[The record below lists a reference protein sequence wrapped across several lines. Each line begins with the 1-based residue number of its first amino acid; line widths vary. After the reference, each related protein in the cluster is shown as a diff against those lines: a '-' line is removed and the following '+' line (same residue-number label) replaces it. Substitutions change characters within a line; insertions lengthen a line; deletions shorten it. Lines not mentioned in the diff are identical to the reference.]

1 MSRFLNFTAAACAL
15 ALVGCA
21 PEKGSDAAEAERLMQ
36 TSREWSKVA
45 ASGDMDKVLVYFAD
59 DAVMISAGRPPVR
72 GRDALRSFLSETSKI
87 PGFRI
92 SWEPLEAEV
101 SGDIGYMLERT
112 QMTMTGPDGAPVTQ
126 QLQAVTIW
134 RKQPDGSWKN
144 VVDASVPAEPERPQ
158 TAG

>member
-1 MSRFLNFTAAACAL
+1 M
-15 ALVGCA
+15 
-21 PEKGSDAAEAERLMQ
+21 
-36 TSREWSKVA
+36 
-45 ASGDMDKVLVYFAD
+45 
-59 DAVMISAGRPPVR
+59 
-72 GRDALRSFLSETSKI
+72 
-87 PGFRI
+87 
-92 SWEPLEAEV
+92 
-101 SGDIGYMLERT
+101 GYMLERT